1 MQEKSKP
8 AFWVFDTEST
18 GIDVENDRIVQIV
31 AGLANRQ
38 GEIIEYREWFINPGI
53 PVPKEASDVHGFS
66 DEFLQANGSDPAKAL
81 QEFDDYHL
89 LNSYLPLVAYNA
101 SFDISMMHYELV
113 RHGVSDSWGR
123 WVSEQA
129 EIFDPYVVDR
139 AMDKYRKGGRKLLN
153 VAEHYRIAFDPDALH
168 NAKADVELTAKVAVA
183 VRNKFGRPSNEEQA
197 RMHKNWAKGFK
208 VYLARQGKPTND
220 VSEDWPLKKASA

>member
-1 MQEKSKP
+1 MTQDSKP
-8 AFWVFDTEST
+8 AFWIFDVEST
-18 GIDVENDRIVQIV
+18 GIDVVNDRIVQVV
-31 AGLANRQ
+31 AGIANRQ
-38 GEIIEYREWFINPGI
+38 GEIIEHREWFINPGI

-66 DEFLQANGSDPAKAL
+66 DEFLQANGSDPAIAL
-81 QEFDDYHL
+81 GEFYDYHGRHCE
-89 LNSYLPLVAYNA
+89 LPLVAYNA
-101 SFDISMMHYELV
+101 SFDISMMHYELI
-113 RHGVSDSWGR
+113 RHGISDSWGG
-123 WVSEQA
+123 WVKESV

-139 AMDKYRKGGRKLLN
+139 GMDRYRKGGRKLFN

-197 RMHKNWAKGFK
+197 RMHRHWAKGFK

-220 VSEDWPLKKASA
+220 VSEDWPLKGVKE

>member
-1 MQEKSKP
+1 MTRDSKP
-8 AFWVFDTEST
+8 AFLLFDLETT
-18 GIDVENDRIVQIV
+18 GVDVVNDRIVQVV
-31 AGLANRQ
+31 AGLANRK
-38 GEIIEYREWFINPGI
+38 GEIIEHREWFINPGI

-66 DEFLQANGSDPAKAL
+66 DEFLQANGSEPARAL
-81 QEFDDYHL
+81 QEFHDYQL

-113 RHGVSDSWGR
+113 RHGISDSWGTDVR
-123 WVSEQA
+123 ELG

-139 AMDKYRKGGRKLLN
+139 AMDKYRKGGRKLFN

-220 VSEDWPLKKASA
+220 VSEDWPLKGVKE